1 MRRERANRIL
11 DAAAMLIARWGY
23 NKTNVEDIAK
33 QAGVGKGTIYLHW
46 KTRDELFRALINR
59 ERLVMAADFR
69 GRISEDP
76 EGATL
81 HGIYRHYAYALIKH
95 PLLKA
100 FLLRDPDA
108 LGKYAQGEHGT
119 DAFVERLAG
128 FKLHLDFLRQHGL
141 VRTDLSIEQQVYVL
155 SAIVM
160 GFYSVAPMMPAELTF
175 SEEALA
181 DLMADSV
188 QRALESG
195 RVPSAAELHSAS
207 QAFLAQ
213 LDHGLALY
221 QAQFLRELDGW

>member
-1 MRRERANRIL
+1 MRRERAHRIL
-11 DAAAMLIARWGY
+11 DAAAVLIGRWGY

-46 KTRDELFRALINR
+46 KTRDELFRTLINR
-59 ERLVMAADFR
+59 ERLAMGADFR

-81 HGIYRHYAYALIKH
+81 HGIYKHYANALSKY

-128 FKLHLDFLRQHGL
+128 FKVHLDFLRQRGL

-160 GFYSVAPMMPAELTF
+160 GFYFVAPMMPAELTF
-175 SEEALA
+175 SEAELA

-188 QRALESG
+188 QRALESD
-195 RVPSAAELHSAS
+195 RVPSADELRQLSE
-207 QAFLAQ
+207 AFLAQ

-221 QAQFLRELDGW
+221 EAQFLQELDK